1 MLTFRAPSNRN
12 PIDAS
17 ANNNENPSADV
28 PIRDQQPHRWTRLI
42 GNLNFRRCDG
52 QWHRSADNQNAASF
66 DDATPASNPPTVF
79 VSQDTR
85 PVVNVEQ
92 PQPAISPEILM
103 YEPYTGVQPPTNAE
117 ASNVRDGAQA
127 PGAPP
132 FSAVNPP
139 TVGAQAHA
147 SARHGTR
154 CPFYR
159 RVSMSGYHNLPNHYH
174 APLQNGNSY
183 LRPAYAPHESLWYRQ
198 QNNQE
203 MHRRHMMNSM
213 SGNNVTNDN
222 TTSNSF
228 GVYPNRGAT
237 SISNSAFCLQCDQQH
252 PIGHP
257 HRRMRQYVC
266 GMNLVRSGQNFYFI

>member
-1 MLTFRAPSNRN
+1 M
-12 PIDAS
+12 
-17 ANNNENPSADV
+17 
-28 PIRDQQPHRWTRLI
+28 I

-52 QWHRSADNQNAASF
+52 QWHRGDNQNAASF
-66 DDATPASNPPTVF
+66 DDATTPTNPSTVF
-79 VSQDTR
+79 VSQEPR

-103 YEPYTGVQPPTNAE
+103 YEPYAGVQPAANAE
-117 ASNVRDGAQA
+117 TNNVRDGAQA
-127 PGAPP
+127 PGAQLP
-132 FSAVNPP
+132 FPATNNSAIGTHPPP
-139 TVGAQAHA
+139 TTT
-147 SARHGTR
+147 RHGSR

-159 RVSMSGYHNLPNHYH
+159 RVSMSNYHNLPNHYH

-213 SGNNVTNDN
+213 SGNSGTNDN

-228 GVYPNRGAT
+228 GVYPSRGTT
-237 SISNSAFCLQCDQQH
+237 SISNGAYCLQCDQQH

-257 HRRMRQYVC
+257 HRRVRQYVC
-266 GMNLVRSGQNFYFI
+266 GMNLVRSREDFI